1 MSNRGTGG
9 GRRAIVR
16 GKSAPND
23 RTEPATSS
31 GQKYPHRDADGRV
44 INATEMVISV
54 ITSVA
59 IVTVLLIAVDGLASV
74 AGRGSF
80 GRISGWPAAI
90 LAVWLFIEDFRAWR
104 IGPARVGVALVAA
117 ALGALAGGLLA
128 SVLGALPPLFA
139 GALGAL
145 LACLIY
151 AMIWFFGVRLVAG
164 RTTER

>member
-9 GRRAIVR
+9 GRRATVR
-16 GKSAPND
+16 GKSAPDD
-23 RTEPATSS
+23 RTPATSS

-44 INATEMVISV
+44 VSATEMVISV

-59 IVTVLLIAVDGLASV
+59 IVTVLLIVVDGLASV

-90 LAVWLFIEDFRAWR
+90 LAVWLFIEDFRAWK

>member
-1 MSNRGTGG
+1 MTNRGTGG
-9 GRRAIVR
+9 GRRATVR

-23 RTEPATSS
+23 RAEPATSG
-31 GQKYPHRDADGRV
+31 GQKYPHRDANGRV
-44 INATEMVISV
+44 ISAGEMIVSV
-54 ITSVA
+54 VTSVA
-59 IVTVLLIAVDGLASV
+59 IVTVLLIVVDGLASV

-90 LAVWLFIEDFRAWR
+90 LAAWLFIEDFRAWR
-104 IGPARVGVALVAA
+104 IGPARIGVALVAA

-151 AMIWFFGVRLVAG
+151 AMVWFFGVRLVAE

>member
-1 MSNRGTGG
+1 MTNRGTGG
-9 GRRAIVR
+9 GRRAMAR
-16 GKSAPND
+16 GKSAPDD
-23 RTEPATSS
+23 RAAPATSS
-31 GQKYPHRDADGRV
+31 AQKYPHRDADGRV

-90 LAVWLFIEDFRAWR
+90 LAVWLFIEDFRAWK
-104 IGPARVGVALVAA
+104 IGPARIGVALVAA

-151 AMIWFFGVRLVAG
+151 AMIWFFGVRLVAY

>member
-1 MSNRGTGG
+1 MPNRGTAG
-9 GRRAIVR
+9 GRRAVT
-16 GKSAPND
+16 SASGTPVD
-23 RTEPATSS
+23 RAPGAA
-31 GQKYPHRDADGRV
+31 KYPHRDADGRV
-44 INATEMVISV
+44 VSATEMVISV
-54 ITSVA
+54 VASVA
-59 IVTVLLIAVDGLASV
+59 IVTVLLIVVDGLASV

-90 LAVWLFIEDFRAWR
+90 LAAWTFIEDFRAWR
-104 IGPARVGVALVAA
+104 IGPARIGVALVAA
-117 ALGALAGGLLA
+117 ALGVLAGGLLA

-151 AMIWFFGVRLVAG
+151 AMIWFFGVRLVAE

>member
-9 GRRAIVR
+9 GRRATVR
-16 GKSAPND
+16 GTPAPDD
-23 RTEPATSS
+23 RTPATSR

-44 INATEMVISV
+44 VNATEMVISV

-59 IVTVLLIAVDGLASV
+59 IVTVLLIVVDGLASV

-90 LAVWLFIEDFRAWR
+90 LAVWLFIEDFRAWK

>member
-1 MSNRGTGG
+1 MAASPTL
-9 GRRAIVR
+9 I
-16 GKSAPND
+16 S
-23 RTEPATSS
+23 
-31 GQKYPHRDADGRV
+31 
-44 INATEMVISV
+44 ATEMIVSV

-59 IVTVLLIAVDGLASV
+59 IVTVLLIVVDGLASV

-104 IGPARVGVALVAA
+104 IGPARIGVALVAA

-128 SVLGALPPLFA
+128 SVLGVLPTLFT

-151 AMIWFFGVRLVAG
+151 AMVWFFGVRLVAE

>member
-1 MSNRGTGG
+1 MS
-9 GRRAIVR
+9 
-16 GKSAPND
+16 P
-23 RTEPATSS
+23 SS
-31 GQKYPHRDADGRV
+31 KHDAAQKYPHRDADGRV
-44 INATEMVISV
+44 VSASEMVISV

-59 IVTVLLIAVDGLASV
+59 IVTVLLIVVDALASV

-90 LAVWLFIEDFRAWR
+90 LAVWLFIEDFRAWK

-128 SVLGALPPLFA
+128 SVLGVLPPLFA

>member
-1 MSNRGTGG
+1 MTNRGTGG

-16 GKSAPND
+16 GKSAPHD
-23 RTEPATSS
+23 RAAPATSG
-31 GQKYPHRDADGRV
+31 GQKYPHRGVDGRV

-59 IVTVLLIAVDGLASV
+59 IVTVLLIAVDGLASA

-90 LAVWLFIEDFRAWR
+90 LAVWLFIEDFRAWK

>member
-1 MSNRGTGG
+1 MSNRGTGS
-9 GRRAIVR
+9 GRRATVR
-16 GKSAPND
+16 GKSASND
-23 RTEPATSS
+23 RTEPATST
-31 GQKYPHRDADGRV
+31 QKYPHRDANGRV
-44 INATEMVISV
+44 VSVTEMIVSV
-54 ITSVA
+54 VTSVA
-59 IVTVLLIAVDGLASV
+59 IVTVLLIAVDGIASA

-104 IGPARVGVALVAA
+104 IGPARIGVALVAA

-128 SVLGALPPLFA
+128 SVLGALPTLFA
-139 GALGAL
+139 GVFGAL

-151 AMIWFFGVRLVAG
+151 AMVWFFGVRLVAE

>member
-9 GRRAIVR
+9 GRRATVR
-16 GKSAPND
+16 GKPGPDD
-23 RTEPATSS
+23 RTPATSS

-44 INATEMVISV
+44 VNATEMVISV

-59 IVTVLLIAVDGLASV
+59 IVTVLLIVVDGLASV

-90 LAVWLFIEDFRAWR
+90 LAVWLFIEDFRAWK

-128 SVLGALPPLFA
+128 SVLSALPPLFA